1 MRPRQLVGAVLENI
15 FNGLNYRKFF
25 TIAPEYKK
33 RQFIVCDE
41 ASELEEELV
50 NMVSATIKYSQLE
63 KHGITTSKLRTKSY
77 TKARKWVNMLLFEL
91 AQEINHLTTNHKKL
105 KRSKS
110 EKNKLQTLIHIS
122 ERLSL
127 IERNWLGCE
136 FIIDNK
142 AESVTF
148 LPLRVD
154 KLAGNIFKYGEKIIL
169 TSATIIDPLKYIKS
183 LGIKKEDCMFIEE
196 ESKFESSKSPIYVS
210 DLNSLN
216 YKNKH
221 TVLPKLATLVKKIL
235 DHHDN
240 EKGIIHTH
248 TNEISDYLQKK
259 IKSDRLLF
267 RDIENDNNAIL
278 KKHETPNNPSVL
290 VSPSLGYGVDLKDD
304 LARFQIIMKVPYPPL
319 GNKRIKH
326 KFKTDKEWFA
336 NKTLSAL
343 VQMCGRAT
351 RSKDDYA
358 ITYILDANAIRLI
371 QLNKDKLPDYFIDR
385 IE

>member
-1 MRPRQLVGAVLENI
+1 MGI
-15 FNGLNYRKFF
+15 IRKKYY
-25 TIAPEYKK
+25 TGKL
-33 RQFIVCDE
+33 FIVK
-41 ASELEEELV
+41 SLR
-50 NMVSATIKYSQLE
+50 KKE
-63 KHGITTSKLRTKSY
+63 KK
-77 TKARKWVNMLLFEL
+77 
-91 AQEINHLTTNHKKL
+91 
-105 KRSKS
+105 
-110 EKNKLQTLIHIS
+110 
-122 ERLSL
+122 
-127 IERNWLGCE
+127 
-136 FIIDNK
+136 
-142 AESVTF
+142 
-148 LPLRVD
+148 
-154 KLAGNIFKYGEKIIL
+154 KYGEKIIL

-290 VSPSLGYGVDLKDD
+290 VSPSLGRV
-304 LARFQIIMKVPYPPL
+304 
-319 GNKRIKH
+319 
-326 KFKTDKEWFA
+326 
-336 NKTLSAL
+336 
-343 VQMCGRAT
+343 
-351 RSKDDYA
+351 RSPIHRSYH
-358 ITYILDANAIRLI
+358 RL
-371 QLNKDKLPDYFIDR
+371 LPI
-385 IE
+385 